1 LREAQRDPQGL
12 VVNYSELPHATW
24 GRLLEH
30 FDLPAD
36 EIPAMQQQSL
46 RDAKAPHMHFT
57 RDDQS
62 KQAAASERLRAV
74 VAAYLQDVYVRLEAL
89 REVQGTTTVSPL

>member
-1 LREAQRDPQGL
+1 
-12 VVNYSELPHATW
+12 
-24 GRLLEH
+24 
-30 FDLPAD
+30 
-36 EIPAMQQQSL
+36 MQQQSL

-74 VAAYLQDVYVRLEAL
+74 VAAYLQDVYLRLEAL
-89 REVQGTTTVSPL
+89 HEVQAIEGRDRSLGQRTPT